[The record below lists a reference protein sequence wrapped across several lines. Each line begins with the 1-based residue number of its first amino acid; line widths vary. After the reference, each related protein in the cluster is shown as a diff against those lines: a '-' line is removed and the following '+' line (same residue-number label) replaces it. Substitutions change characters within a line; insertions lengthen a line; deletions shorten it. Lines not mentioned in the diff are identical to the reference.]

1 MARISLSPPWITFV
15 KELEQMFLYD
25 AEVHVVYDDDEHV
38 VKLYV
43 DSTLKASALKRLLPE
58 VKVFGDITLIIQIV
72 SANGTATVTK
82 HNLYP
87 AAFAGNG
94 ALAYTKTVTG
104 IFTNDLTY
112 VVFRKQV
119 VQYYNDDLGDVNGQK
134 STLYEDIARDLF
146 LERDGVY
153 FCTDK
158 EDPVYVKGA
167 PLGEWP

>member
-15 KELEQMFLYD
+15 RELEQMFLYD
-25 AEVHVVYDDDEHV
+25 AEVHVVYDDEYV

-43 DSTLKASALKRLLPE
+43 DNALKAAALKALLPE
-58 VKVFGDITLIIQIV
+58 VKEFGNVTLIVEIIP
-72 SANGTATVTK
+72 ANGTATVSK
-82 HNLYP
+82 ANLYQ

-94 ALAYTKTVTG
+94 AFAFTKTVQG

-112 VVFRKQV
+112 VVFKKRI
-119 VQYYNDDLGDVNGQK
+119 VQYFNDDLGDVYGQK

-146 LERDGVY
+146 WDRDGVY
-153 FCTDK
+153 YCTDK
-158 EDPVYVKGA
+158 EDPVYALGK